1 MEKGRLNLEQ
11 KNKKKFNWSR
21 AKQKMTPFFIIS
33 PYLAI
38 FAIFFII
45 PFVYGILISF
55 FDWNLFFP
63 EKTTFVFLENY
74 HRILFDTESI
84 FYTYFWS
91 GLKNTLLFVVV
102 SVPFLIGIPLFL
114 ALLIDLKPFGYKFF
128 RTILFMPTVLSI
140 SAVILIWKWQFYSNG
155 GFINS
160 LLVKLGLEEIP
171 FLLSQPWAWI
181 SIVIVTIWWTMG
193 TNMVILGAGLK
204 NIDKNMYE
212 AASIDGASYMQTIR
226 FITIPSLGPQMFIVG
241 ITTMIAS
248 FNIYGQP
255 DLLTQGGP
263 NFSTTV
269 LMMRIRAL
277 AYGANSKPGIA
288 TAMAIMMG
296 LIMIVLSLV
305 QARYLRKRGA

>member
-1 MEKGRLNLEQ
+1 MKKGIKNLD
-11 KNKKKFNWSR
+11 KRRSKLNWSR
-21 AKQKMTPFFIIS
+21 IKSKLTPFFIIS
-33 PYLAI
+33 PYLGLFI
-38 FAIFFII
+38 IFFVI
-45 PFVYGILISF
+45 PFVYGIFISF

-63 EKTTFVFLENY
+63 QETTFVGFTNY
-74 HRILFDTESI
+74 FKILFDTGSI

-91 GLKNTLLFVVV
+91 GLKNTLLFVVIA
-102 SVPFLIGIPLFL
+102 VPCLIAIPLLL
-114 ALLIDLKPFGYKFF
+114 ALLIDIQPRGYRVF

-155 GFINS
+155 RFINS
-160 LLVKLGLEEIP
+160 ILVKLGFEEIP
-171 FLLSQPWAWI
+171 FLLGQPWAWI

-193 TNMVILGAGLK
+193 TNMVILGAGMK
-204 NIDKNMYE
+204 NIDKTMYE
-212 AASIDGASYMQTIR
+212 AAAIDGASYMQTIR
-226 FITIPSLGPQMFIVG
+226 YITIPSLAPQMFIVG

-269 LMMRIRAL
+269 LMMRIRGL

-288 TAMAIMMG
+288 TSMAIMMG
-296 LIMIVLSLV
+296 LIMITLSIF
-305 QARYLRKRGA
+305 QARYLKKRGA

>member
-1 MEKGRLNLEQ
+1 MKKGTLDLKQ
-11 KNKKKFNWSR
+11 KKKKLNWSR
-21 AKQKMTPFFIIS
+21 IKKQVTPLFIAS
-33 PYLAI
+33 PYLTI

-45 PFVYGILISF
+45 PFLYGILISF

-63 EKTTFVFLENY
+63 EQTTYVGFENY
-74 HRILFDTESI
+74 HKILFDVESI
-84 FYTYFWS
+84 FHTYFWT

-102 SVPFLIGIPLFL
+102 SVPFLIGIPLIL
-114 ALLIDLKPFGYKFF
+114 AMLIDIKPFGYKFF

-160 LLVKLGLEEIP
+160 ILVKLGFEEIP

-181 SIVIVTIWWTMG
+181 SIVLVTIWWTMG
-193 TNMVILGAGLK
+193 TNMVIFGAGLK
-204 NIDKNMYE
+204 NIDKSMYE
-212 AASIDGASYMQTIR
+212 AASIDGANYFQSMRY
-226 FITIPSLGPQMFIVG
+226 ITIPSLAPQMFIVA

-269 LMMRIRAL
+269 LMMRIRGL

-288 TAMAIMMG
+288 TSMAIMMG

-305 QARYLRKRGA
+305 QAKYLRKRGA